1 MPAIAITTITNI
13 IANLTMRDQKFFSR
27 YRAPRVATPNLVAAQ
42 VDSYNSLLTEGVKE
56 IFKEFTP
63 IKDYSGKK
71 FDLEFVRI
79 ELGQP
84 KFDEHYAKVQKMTL
98 DIPLRAI
105 VRLKN
110 KAQIIE
116 KEQEIFLADFP
127 VMTSHGTFIIN
138 GVERVI
144 VPQLAR
150 SYGVFFTTDEVKGKR
165 HFGAKIIPA
174 RGAWIEIEVDAD
186 GQLQVR
192 IDRKRKFPATSLLR
206 VFGAGSDAE
215 IKALFAESEYGAK
228 WAAQALEKDPAKS
241 VDEAYIEIHKRLRDG
256 DLATVANARE
266 YINSIFGEDRYDLS
280 RVGRF
285 RFNQRF
291 DKSLDEKE
299 LTRKTLSLDD
309 IVTVLNQT
317 LELENDP
324 EAVEDNIDHLG
335 SRRVRYVG
343 EMLQQRLRVGLTHM
357 KRNIQDRMSTID
369 TDATMPQQFVNP
381 RPLQARIKEFFTT
394 NQLSQFM
401 QQENA
406 LTEIEHLRTLS
417 ALGPGGLTRERA
429 GFEVRDVH
437 PSHYGRLCP
446 IHTPEG
452 PNIGLIL
459 RLSTFARVNEFGMI
473 ETPYVKI
480 KNGKVTNEIVY
491 LNAAEE
497 EKQSIAHGATKV
509 ENDMIVDEMVEA
521 RLNGAP
527 VRAPRNEVN
536 YMDIAAEQPFSIAT
550 SMIPFLEHD
559 DANRSL
565 MGSNMQKQ
573 STPCILPEAPLVA
586 TGMEGRAALDTGRL
600 IIAEEEGTIVQADGR
615 RIIVKNTKGKE
626 TEYPLVNF
634 VRTNGFT
641 ALHQRPTVSVGTK
654 VQKGDLLADTSS
666 TDNGQLALGQNC
678 LVAFMC
684 WSGAN
689 YEDAIIISERMVKNS
704 KFSSIHIEEFVCNVR
719 DTKLGEEETTHD
731 IPNVSETKLRNLDE
745 EGIIRVGS
753 EVRPGDILVGKI
765 TPKGET
771 QLTPEERLLRS
782 IFGDKARDVKDSSL
796 RMENGKRGRIISIKV
811 FSREA
816 GHQLESGIIKRI
828 HIEIAQLRTVSV
840 GDKLAGRHGNKGVI
854 SRILPEED
862 MPYMEDGRPVDV
874 ILTPLGVPSRMN
886 LGQILELHL
895 GLAAN
900 TLNYQAICPPFA
912 GATEGEIREELK
924 KAGFQENGKMKLYD
938 GRTGDAFEQDISVG
952 YMYILKLHHMVEDKI
967 HMRSIGPYSL
977 ITQQPLG
984 GKAQGG
990 GQRFGEMEVW
1000 GLLGYG
1006 AAYTLREMLTVKS
1019 DDIAGRSAA
1028 FDAIVR
1034 GERISHHYAPAS
1046 FNVLLHT
1053 LRGLALDVELMQ
1065 NGSALVNA
1073 RKTPGAEVADFDAL
1087 RIRPASPEKILEWSH
1102 GEVTKPET
1110 INYRTQRP
1118 EKNSLFDEKIF
1129 GPERDYEC
1137 YCGKYRG
1144 IRYKG
1149 IVCEKC
1155 GVEITR
1161 SIVRRERMGHVDLA
1175 VPVAH
1180 VWFLRAIP
1188 SRLSMAL
1195 GVASGDLEKVVYFAG
1210 YMVTSVNKDEKT
1222 RICAEL
1228 DAEFKSKT
1236 KNLQDEKSKDKIKEL
1251 FTEAKRDIESITLGA
1266 VLDEP
1271 RYHRYTIK
1279 YGAMFEAGIGAE
1291 AIFELCKKLNLKQMI
1306 ADAEVSLEK
1315 AGAAEREKTSKR
1327 LSILRGMERANIRPE
1342 WMFLTRIPV
1351 IPPGLR
1357 PMVALDGGRHATS
1370 DANDLYRRVIN
1381 RNNRLKKLLEIH
1393 APDVILRN
1401 EKRILQEAVD
1411 ALIDNSIRHGGAA
1424 FSATTQARTRPLKSL
1439 SDNLK
1444 GKHGL
1449 FRQNLLGKRVD
1460 YSGRSVIVVGPE
1472 LKLSQCGLPK
1482 HMALEL
1488 FRPFV
1493 IGKLLEKELAY
1504 NIRGA
1509 GRLIDE
1515 GVPEVWAILENI
1527 IKDKYVLLNRAP
1539 TLHRLGIQAFQPIL
1553 IEGNAIQLH
1562 PLVCSAFNA
1571 DFDGDQM
1578 AVHVP
1583 LSPESQAEARE
1594 IMSATKNIL
1603 KPGNGEAVVA
1613 SKLLDILLG
1622 AYWMTKEVEGA
1633 MGENLAFPSPNAAI
1647 LAYDYGRVGF
1657 QAKIKVMPSEKEKYA
1672 AFGGQ
1677 IFETTVGRLLFNTV
1691 FPNDYPFINQAV
1703 DKKGLAKIIDNLIA
1717 RYGLE
1722 KIPEIMDRI
1731 KNFGFRYV
1739 TQSGITWSLDDIRIP
1754 EEKNGIVAVA
1764 QKKSEEIIR
1773 HWQEGLLSEEERYRM
1788 NIEVWHNAK
1797 ADVEKLIPG
1806 TLVVNGPVSDML
1818 KSGARGSVA
1827 QVTQMAGMKG
1837 LIASP
1842 TGDTIELPVTK
1853 SMKEGLSPIE
1863 YFLTTHGSR
1872 SGLASTALSTAKAGY
1887 LTRRLFDVA
1896 QDIVVTEEECGT
1908 TTGLT
1913 IRRESASGIGTF
1925 LAKNIEGR
1933 FLAADV
1939 EHDGKVEYKKG
1950 QFITSVDAKHIEEMG
1965 TPSVYVRSPVGCKSQ
1980 QGVCVHCYGADLG
1993 TMKPVALG
2001 EAVGTVAAQA
2011 IGEPGTQLT
2020 MNIKHAGGA
2029 ASAAGD
2035 VTQGLPRVEEI
2046 FERRT
2051 PRNPAVVATV
2061 SGEVVEIKNDGKE
2074 KVICVAPDLEH
2085 RKAGAKKDV
2094 IEYDLN
2100 YRRVPL
2106 VKVGEKIVKGQLI
2119 TDGSADLSDL
2129 FKYAGKEKTQEYIIK
2144 EVVKIYEL
2152 QGASISVKHLET
2164 IVRQMFSR
2172 VRITS
2177 PGATEFSNGDVISE
2191 NEFALING
2199 ETLDAAGEVSTA
2211 EPLVM
2216 GILDVSLSRA
2226 SFLSAASF
2234 QNTTRMLIRAA
2245 MYGSV
2250 DYLTGLKENVI
2261 IGRLIPAGTGFKGS
2275 PKEQLINRYGGQ
2287 VTPEPVE
2294 VEKEVA

>member
-1 MPAIAITTITNI
+1 MQT
-13 IANLTMRDQKFFSR
+13 KKYFSR
-27 YRAPRVATPNLVAAQ
+27 FRAPLVPTPNLVSAQ
-42 VDSYNSLLTEGVKE
+42 VESYKWIVEKGVKE
-56 IFKEFTP
+56 VFKEFTP

-71 FDLEFVRI
+71 FDLEFLKI
-79 ELGQP
+79 ELGEP
-84 KFDEHYAKVQKMTL
+84 KFDEHYAKAQKQTL
-98 DIPLRAI
+98 DIPVRALI
-105 VRLKN
+105 RLKN
-110 KAQIIE
+110 KATGSD
-116 KEQEIFLADFP
+116 KEQEIFLADLP
-127 VMTSHGTFIIN
+127 IMTEHGTFVIN

-150 SYGVFFTTDEVKGKR
+150 SYGVFFTAEELKGKR

-174 RGAWIEIEVDAD
+174 RGAWIEMEADASGD
-186 GQLQVR
+186 IAVR

-206 VFGAGSDAE
+206 VLGATYDSD
-215 IKALFAESEYGAK
+215 IKSLFSKTSEAK
-228 WAAQALEKDPAKS
+228 KWVEQALEKDPTKT
-241 VDEAYIEIHKRLRDG
+241 VDDAFIEIHKRLRDG
-256 DLATVANARE
+256 DMATAQNAKD
-266 YINSIFGEDRYDLS
+266 YINSIFSEERYDLS
-280 RVGRF
+280 RVGRY

-291 DKSLDEKE
+291 NRSLDEVE
-299 LTRKTLSLDD
+299 LKRKTLSLDD
-309 IVTVLNQT
+309 LVLVINH
-317 LELENDP
+317 LLSLENDP
-324 EAVEDNIDHLG
+324 NAVEDNIDHLG

-343 EMLQQRLRVGLTHM
+343 EMLQSRLRVGLTHM

-369 TDATMPQQFVNP
+369 TDATLPQQFVNP

-394 NQLSQFM
+394 NQLSQFA
-401 QQENA
+401 QQNNA
-406 LTEIEHLRTLS
+406 LEELEHMRTLS

-446 IHTPEG
+446 IQTPEG

-459 RLSTFARVNEFGMI
+459 RLTTYARLNEFGMI
-473 ETPYVKI
+473 ETPYARVKD
-480 KNGKVTNEIVY
+480 GKVTKDIVY

-497 EKQSIAHGATKV
+497 EKETIAHGATRVSEDGTIEEKV
-509 ENDMIVDEMVEA
+509 VE
-521 RLNGAP
+521 
-527 VRAPRNEVN
+527 VRQTGVPHRVPKQEVTFI
-536 YMDIAAEQPFSIAT
+536 DIAAEQPFSVAT

-573 STPCILPEAPLVA
+573 ATPVLVPEAPLVG
-586 TGMEGRAALDTGRL
+586 TGMEERAAKDTGRL
-600 IIAEEEGTIVQADGR
+600 IYAKEAGTVTHADGR
-615 RIIVKNTKGKE
+615 IIKVKNAAGKE
-626 TEYPLVNF
+626 AEYPLVNF

-641 ALHQRPTVSVGTK
+641 AFHQRPSVSVGDK
-654 VQKGDLLADTSS
+654 VKRGDLLADTSS
-666 TDNGQLALGQNC
+666 SDKGQLALGQNA

-689 YEDAIIISERMVKNS
+689 YEDAIIISERLVKDS

-719 DTKLGEEETTHD
+719 DTKLGPEECTHD
-731 IPNVSETKLRNLDE
+731 IPNVSEAKLRNLDE
-745 EGIIRVGS
+745 DGLVRMGS

-796 RMENGKRGRIISIKV
+796 RMENGKRGRVIGVKV
-811 FSREA
+811 FSRDQ

-828 HIEIAQLRTVSV
+828 HIEVAQLRTVSV

-862 MPYMEDGRPVDV
+862 MPYTKDGRPVDV

-924 KAGFQENGKMKLYD
+924 AAGFNESGKMKLYD
-938 GRTGDAFEQDISVG
+938 GRTGEAFEQEVAVG

-1000 GLLGYG
+1000 ALLGYG

-1019 DDIAGRSAA
+1019 DDITGRSAA

-1034 GERISHHYAPAS
+1034 GERITHHFAPAS

-1053 LRGLALDVELMQ
+1053 LRGLALDIELMQ
-1065 NGSALVNA
+1065 GGAPLRSG
-1073 RKTPGAEVADFDAL
+1073 RKTPGAETGDFDGL
-1087 RIRPASPEKILEWSH
+1087 RIRPASPERILEWSH

-1188 SRLSMAL
+1188 SRLASIL
-1195 GVASGDLEKVVYFAG
+1195 GISGSDLEKVVYFAG
-1210 YMVTSVNKDEKT
+1210 YMVGAVHQKEKE
-1222 RICAEL
+1222 RIVHELEAEY
-1228 DAEFKSKT
+1228 KT
-1236 KNLQDEKSKDKIKEL
+1236 KLKNLQDDKSKEKIKEL
-1251 FTEAKRDIESITLGA
+1251 FLEAKRDIDGIEVGA
-1266 VLDEP
+1266 VLDEAK
-1271 RYHRYTIK
+1271 YHRFAIK

-1291 AIFELCKKLNLKQMI
+1291 AIYNLCKTLNLKELVKEI
-1306 ADAEVSLEK
+1306 EARLPD
-1315 AGAAEREKTSKR
+1315 AGAAEREKLGKR
-1327 LSILRGMERANIRPE
+1327 LSILRGMVRANVRPE
-1342 WMFLTRIPV
+1342 WMFLTRIPI

-1357 PMVALDGGRHATS
+1357 PMVALEGGRHATS
-1370 DANDLYRRVIN
+1370 DVNDLYRRVIN

-1401 EKRILQEAVD
+1401 EKRILQEAID

-1439 SDNLK
+1439 ADNLK
-1444 GKHGL
+1444 GKSGL

-1472 LKLSQCGLPK
+1472 LKLNQCGLPK

-1515 GVPEVWAILENI
+1515 GVPEVWAILEDVI
-1527 IKDKYVLLNRAP
+1527 RDKYVMLNRAP

-1562 PLVCSAFNA
+1562 PMVCPAFNA

-1583 LSPESQAEARE
+1583 LSPEAQAEARE
-1594 IMSATKNIL
+1594 IMAAPKNIL
-1603 KPGNGEAVVA
+1603 KPGDGQPVVA
-1613 SKLLDILLG
+1613 TKLLDILLG
-1622 AYWMTKEVEGA
+1622 SYWMTKEVAGAKGEGS
-1633 MGENLAFPSPNAAI
+1633 AFQSPNAAI
-1647 LAYDYGRVGF
+1647 LAYDYGAVGF
-1657 QAKIKVMPSEKEKYA
+1657 QAKIKVQPSEKEKYA
-1672 AFGGQ
+1672 QFGGQ
-1677 IFETTVGRLLFNTV
+1677 LFETTVGRLLFNTV
-1691 FPNDYPFINQAV
+1691 FPGDYPYINDSIGKEKLGKLV
-1703 DKKGLAKIIDNLIA
+1703 DDLIN

-1722 KIPEIMDRI
+1722 KVPEIMDKI
-1731 KNFGFRYV
+1731 KAFGFRYV
-1739 TQSGITWSLDDIRIP
+1739 TQSGITWSLDDIRVP
-1754 EEKNGIVAVA
+1754 EEKNAIIAAA
-1764 QKKSEEIIR
+1764 QKRSDEVIR
-1773 HWQEGLLSEEERYRM
+1773 HWQEGLLTEEERYQM
-1788 NIEVWHNAK
+1788 NIEIWHQAK
-1797 ADVEKLIPG
+1797 ADIEKLIP
-1806 TLVVNGPVSDML
+1806 TALPVNGSVSDML
-1818 KSGARGSVA
+1818 KSKARGSVA
-1827 QVTQMAGMKG
+1827 QLTQMAGMKG

-1842 TGDTIELPVTK
+1842 SGDTIELPVTK

-1863 YFLTTHGSR
+1863 YFTTTHGSR
-1872 SGLASTALSTAKAGY
+1872 SGLAATALSTAKAGY

-1896 QDIVVTEEECGT
+1896 QDIVIVEEDCGT
-1908 TTGLT
+1908 KEGLT
-1913 IRRESASGIGTF
+1913 ISRESASGIGTF
-1925 LAKNIEGR
+1925 LAKNIDGR
-1933 FLAADV
+1933 YLA
-1939 EHDGKVEYKKG
+1939 ESIEKDGKIEYKKG
-1950 QFITSVDAKHIEEMG
+1950 HFITSVDAKRIEELG
-1965 TPSVYVRSPVGCKSQ
+1965 VPEVVVRSPVACKTST
-1980 QGVCVHCYGADLG
+1980 GLCARCYGADLG
-1993 TMKPVALG
+1993 TMKPVTLG

-2020 MNIKHAGGA
+2020 MNVKHAGGA
-2029 ASAAGD
+2029 ASSGGD

-2046 FERRT
+2046 FERRA
-2051 PRNPAVVATV
+2051 PRNPAVVASV
-2061 SGEVVEIKNDGKE
+2061 SGEVVEIRDDGKE
-2074 KVICVAPDLEH
+2074 KTIVVAPDIEH
-2085 RKAGAKKDV
+2085 KKSKKDMV
-2094 IEYDLN
+2094 EYEAHV
-2100 YRRVPL
+2100 RRVPL
-2106 VKVGEKIVKGQLI
+2106 VKVGSRVEKGQLL
-2119 TDGSADLSDL
+2119 TDGSADLAEL
-2129 FKYAGKEKTQEYIIK
+2129 FKYAGKERTQEYVMA
-2144 EVVKIYEL
+2144 EVIKIYEL
-2152 QGASISVKHLET
+2152 QGASISVKHVEV

-2172 VRITS
+2172 VRITAS
-2177 PGATEFSNGDVISE
+2177 GTTEYSLGDVVPQADFEAANVVATEAG
-2191 NEFALING
+2191 
-2199 ETLDAAGEVSTA
+2199 GEVA
-2211 EPLVM
+2211 KGEPMVM

-2234 QNTTRMLIRAA
+2234 QNTTRMLIKASI
-2245 MYGSV
+2245 YGAQ
-2250 DYLTGLKENVI
+2250 DALEGLKENVI
-2261 IGRLIPAGTGFKGS
+2261 LGRLIPAGTGFKGS
-2275 PKEQLINRYGGQ
+2275 PKAAI
-2287 VTPEPVE
+2287 
-2294 VEKEVA
+2294 VEKLAPKPLQTIEGDRELAR